1 MSNAVQLSI
10 MSLFNPE
17 SLILLAVSTLAG
29 IIIGAL
35 PGLTATMGVSL
46 LVSTTLGLGPANALV
61 VRLAQCN
68 PAQCARHALLGGDGA
83 RGIPTDQAG

>member
-35 PGLTATMGVSL
+35 PGLSGSMGIIL
-46 LVSTTLGLGPANALV
+46 LLPLVYTLV
-61 VRLAQCN
+61 
-68 PAQCARHALLGGDGA
+68 
-83 RGIPTDQAG
+83 